1 MASPLPRVDLAEFV
15 AGAGEAAF
23 AVDAAHTIVA
33 WNSAAEDLLEVKA
46 GEVLGRDCSVVIG
59 GRNAEGHVVCSTLC
73 PYRQAVRRNE
83 RPPTM
88 DLQVRRNGRPPLWVR
103 MISIVVTAGD
113 PYVVHI
119 LHDITDDR
127 SREVFVQQVLQA
139 ASSLSGRREAGT
151 PPAPPALLSPRERE
165 ILRLLATGAGTRAI
179 AQALCISPATV
190 RNHIQQ
196 IMTALHAHSRLEAVV
211 KALRQRLI

>member
-1 MASPLPRVDLAEFV
+1 VDLADLV

-23 AVDAAHTIVA
+23 VVDAAHTIVA
-33 WNSAAEDLLEVKA
+33 WNRAAEDLLGVKA

-73 PYRQAVRRNE
+73 PFRQAIQRGE
-83 RPPTM
+83 RLPTM
-88 DLQVRRNGRPPLWVR
+88 DLQVRRNGRPPVWVR
-103 MISIVVTAGD
+103 MISVVVTAGD
-113 PYVVHI
+113 PYVVH
-119 LHDITDDR
+119 LLPDITDDR
-127 SREVFVQQVLQA
+127 CREVFVQQVLQA
-139 ASSLSGRREAGT
+139 ASSLSGAREAGT
-151 PPAPPALLSPRERE
+151 SHIPPVLLSPRARE

-211 KALRQRLI
+211 KALRQRII